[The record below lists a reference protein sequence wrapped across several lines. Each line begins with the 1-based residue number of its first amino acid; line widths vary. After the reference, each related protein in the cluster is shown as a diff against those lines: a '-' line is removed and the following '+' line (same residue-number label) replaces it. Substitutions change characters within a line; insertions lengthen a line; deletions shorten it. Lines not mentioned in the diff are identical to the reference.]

1 MVKTSGRR
9 VLLSPSVGVF
19 AVTCIYGSV
28 LLLSGVSYFSFS
40 EFPMSSVVFKY
51 DRWISLISVLY
62 FCGLLVFSFGSMRR
76 FCGVAPFVI
85 LTVPNAI
92 NSYFP
97 SIYLGPLTD
106 MTNATF
112 PFVTHIDVFLLYGIA
127 NLSFSKTK
135 LKRSQFGQLDY
146 FALAMMIFFLLA
158 VFATFVLAGD
168 ITRYL
173 NNAFHIRYLAV
184 FYLLHEVFV
193 TRCNREMF
201 LKGLV
206 AAMPIVLVECCV
218 TTFLNGHSFYG
229 SFSSGNFANNVL
241 GHLLAF
247 VTILLLFAR
256 NREYSSNFSTDFVVF
271 LVFIGMLLTGVRG
284 AYLSFMLCLL
294 STYVLTRLSF
304 RSSILVFVTVIA
316 LLLFVI
322 SRYIDVDYWD
332 DFIYAVVYIFQNGFD
347 AYAIRIDPTTTSIF
361 TRITL
366 WIATTKMYF
375 DNFLFGVGFAQWN
388 MLKAEY
394 GVPFRLLLDP
404 HNDYLFYLVSYGSFM
419 GIGFLW
425 LIYLK
430 PVMYFIRHSGTS
442 IVVNPYY
449 YALFGFCFSGLTN
462 ANTSKHQVFALIL
475 IIAFFA
481 VYRDKEHHKFRR
493 PKH

>member
-1 MVKTSGRR
+1 MDKTSVKR
-9 VLLSPSVGVF
+9 VLLNPS
-19 AVTCIYGSV
+19 AVVYAVAGIYGSV
-28 LLLSGVSYFSFS
+28 LLLSGVSYFSFA
-40 EFPMSSVVFKY
+40 EFPLTSVVFKY
-51 DRWISLISVLY
+51 ERWISLFSLLY
-62 FCGLLVFSFGSMRR
+62 FCGLMVVSFGSIRR
-76 FCGVAPFVI
+76 YCFVTPLVI
-85 LTVPNAI
+85 LTVPNAV

-112 PFVTHIDVFLLYGIA
+112 PFVTHIDVFLLYGLA

-135 LKRSQFGQLDY
+135 LERLQYGQLDY
-146 FALAMMIFFLLA
+146 FVLAMMIFFLLA
-158 VFATFVLAGD
+158 VFATFILSGD

-173 NNAFHIRYLAV
+173 NNAFHIRYLAM

-193 TRCNREMF
+193 PRYNRELF
-201 LKGLV
+201 LKGLIT
-206 AAMPIVLVECCV
+206 AMPIVLVECCV
-218 TTFLNGHSFYG
+218 TTFLNGYNFVG

-247 VTILLLFAR
+247 VTVLLIFTRNYEYSPSFITDTVILLI
-256 NREYSSNFSTDFVVF
+256 F
-271 LVFIGMLLTGVRG
+271 LGMLMTGVRG

-316 LLLFVI
+316 LLLFII

-366 WIATTKMYF
+366 WIATTKMYV
-375 DNFLFGVGFAQWN
+375 DNLVFGVGFAQWN

-430 PVMYFIRHSGTS
+430 PIMYFIKHSGNS
-442 IVVNPYY
+442 IAVNPYY

-462 ANTSKHQVFALIL
+462 ANTSKHQVFALVL

-481 VYRDKEHHKFRR
+481 VYRDKERHKS
-493 PKH
+493 